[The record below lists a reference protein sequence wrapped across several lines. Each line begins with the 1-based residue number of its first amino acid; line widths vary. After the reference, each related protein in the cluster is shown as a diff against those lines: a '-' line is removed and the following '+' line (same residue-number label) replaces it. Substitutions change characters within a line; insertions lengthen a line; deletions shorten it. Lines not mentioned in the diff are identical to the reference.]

1 MTFQPSPGACTSA
14 VENSKRLLTP
24 KLFPIWPSQC
34 LVQSR
39 KRAILFCACSS
50 RLQVTRECANS
61 GSAVGERR
69 VTVLIRLTVSV
80 YKIMEEEKFLIFRA
94 PSAMHEPNMPSD
106 AECRTGWT
114 GRMD

>member
-1 MTFQPSPGACTSA
+1 M
-14 VENSKRLLTP
+14 
-24 KLFPIWPSQC
+24 
-34 LVQSR
+34 
-39 KRAILFCACSS
+39 
-50 RLQVTRECANS
+50 NS

-106 AECRTGWT
+106 A
-114 GRMD
+114 